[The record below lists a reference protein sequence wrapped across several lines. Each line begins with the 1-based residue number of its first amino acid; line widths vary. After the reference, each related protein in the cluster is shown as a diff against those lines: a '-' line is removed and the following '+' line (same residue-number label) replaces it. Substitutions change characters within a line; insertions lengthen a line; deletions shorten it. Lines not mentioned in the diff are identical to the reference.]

1 MEMNDS
7 RVIRAPRNQVW
18 VALNDPA
25 VLKQCVFGC
34 ESLDRQEDGSLAAA
48 MAVRVGPVAAK
59 FKGKL
64 RMENV
69 VAPDHYTLVFEG
81 NGGAAGFAKGTADVS
96 LSDAEGG
103 GTLLKYSASSQVGG
117 KLAQV
122 GSRLIDAAAK
132 KIADDFFAKFDALV
146 APAAPAVPADTSAN
160 GGASGAGSSVA
171 SAGGGVKPLW
181 IAGGV
186 AVLAVVGWWLLR

>member
-1 MEMNDS
+1 MDMNDS
-7 RVIRAPRNQVW
+7 RVIRAPRDKVW

-34 ESLDRQEDGSLAAA
+34 ESLDRQDDGSLAAA

-64 RMENV
+64 RMEDV
-69 VAPDHYTLVFEG
+69 VAPERYTLVFEG
-81 NGGAAGFAKGTADVS
+81 NGGAAGFAKGTAKVA

-103 GTLLKYSASSQVGG
+103 GTRLEYSASSQVGG

-132 KIADDFFAKFDALV
+132 KIADDFFAKFDSLV
-146 APAAPAVPADTSAN
+146 ASVAPAVPGDVAIE
-160 GGASGAGSSVA
+160 GGAYR
-171 SAGGGVKPLW
+171 AGGIGQSSGGVNPLW
-181 IAGGV
+181 IAAGV
-186 AVLAVVGWWLLR
+186 VALAVLAWLLLR